1 VTPQSVRLR
10 TPAKINPVL
19 EVLGKRSDGY
29 HDLTLVFQA
38 VSLYDELILERIPSG
53 VELEIDP
60 PLPGLSGDDSN
71 LIVKAARLFLAE
83 VLGGRWGVRVRLN
96 KKIPLAA
103 GLGGGSSDAAAAL
116 LGLEA
121 LFQTGC
127 GGERLK
133 NFAARLG
140 SDVAFFLEGGTAL
153 GLGRGEIIEPW
164 PAGPSW
170 NLVLV
175 KPPEGL
181 STPQV
186 YRSGKAVMTD
196 GKRARAYM
204 KVAEKGNL
212 REITGALFN
221 GLEPAAAFLLPKVSE
236 IKEGLIQ
243 NGALGAMVSGSG
255 PTLFAVVENK
265 DSAQTL
271 ARKFNHEGWVSQA
284 LETISK
290 GVEFL

>member
-1 VTPQSVRLR
+1 MSPQEVRLR

-19 EVLGKRSDGY
+19 EVLGKRTDGY
-29 HDLTLVFQA
+29 HDLALVFQA
-38 VSLYDELILERIPSG
+38 VSLYDELILEKITSG
-53 VELEIDP
+53 VELVIDP
-60 PLPGLSGDDSN
+60 PLPELSGDDSN
-71 LIVKAARLFLAE
+71 LVAKAARLFLNE
-83 VLGGRWGVRVRLN
+83 VLGGREGVRVLLN

-103 GLGGGSSDAAAAL
+103 GLGGGSSDAAATL

-127 GGERLK
+127 GRERLK
-133 NFAARLG
+133 GFAAKLG

-153 GLGRGEIIEPW
+153 GTGRGEIIEPW

-186 YRSGKAVMTD
+186 YRSGKAVLTD
-196 GKRARAYM
+196 GKRAKAY
-204 KVAEKGNL
+204 KQVAEKGNL
-212 REITGALFN
+212 KEISGALFN
-221 GLEPAAAFLLPKVSE
+221 GLEPAAVFLLPKVLE
-236 IKEGLIQ
+236 IKESLIQ
-243 NGALGAMVSGSG
+243 YGALGAQVSGSG
-255 PTLFAVVENK
+255 PTLFAVTENK
-265 DSAQTL
+265 NAAQAL
-271 ARKFNHEGWVSQA
+271 AQRFNQEGWVSQA